1 MSVEKK
7 KEQNIL
13 LPAYTPKARREK
25 RKKTCI
31 IFNYLHEL
39 GKEIEI
45 KKNVQLDVDCI
56 PVRYIEI

>member
-45 KKNVQLDVDCI
+45 KKKRAARC
-56 PVRYIEI
+56 